1 VKTKQEM
8 LDNLKEIHNALSK
21 GRDELEELADECI
34 TYLEISQDAIDN
46 IQTAID
52 RLSELV

>member
-1 VKTKQEM
+1 MKTKQEM

-21 GRDELEELADECI
+21 GRDELEELADEYI